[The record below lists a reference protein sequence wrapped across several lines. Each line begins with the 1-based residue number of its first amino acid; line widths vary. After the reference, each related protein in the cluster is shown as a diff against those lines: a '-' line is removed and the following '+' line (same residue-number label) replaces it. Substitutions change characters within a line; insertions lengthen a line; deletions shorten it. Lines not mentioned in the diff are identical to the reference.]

1 MCLEGG
7 NFVIAKNHAARRIS
21 HRHDGRARVQVLR
34 KLDIRAEGNL
44 QPVGVYV
51 NGLKGIAYLRGTH
64 THVVRLDGQRILGG
78 CRPNRTSVRAC
89 SYCRTVFV
97 PFGGAG
103 FYTGSQDRRI
113 SYGCNLVSGALAAD
127 K

>member
-1 MCLEGG
+1 MRLEGG
-7 NFVIAKNHAARRIS
+7 HFIITENHASGCIS

-34 KLDIRAEGNL
+34 ELDIRAERNL

-51 NGLKGIAYLRGTH
+51 NGLKGIAYLRDTH

-78 CRPNRTSVRAC
+78 CRPNRTSVRARG
-89 SYCRTVFV
+89 YYRTVLV

-113 SYGCNLVSGALAAD
+113 SYGGNLVSGALATD